1 MNDDPDSTLE
11 EFRRLLGELPPGP
24 GGSVELV
31 LSLLRPDAAEL
42 LRLAAIPHLVDRTV
56 AAILM
61 PDLSGERLDEA
72 VAELL
77 ELSFV
82 RADGA
87 GGSLH
92 DEARRYLLGQWI
104 AARDADPGRWR
115 RFREANARLADYY
128 AGLRERGA
136 DAAAERS
143 EVYHRIAAGEPGAI
157 GMFRERFAAARV
169 AFRLEGCEALVTILA
184 DLEPLLGE
192 SERGWL
198 RYARARLLADQRQF
212 DQARSM
218 LEPLRHEPAVASDVD
233 LTVLSL
239 LCLHDVQRGQR
250 DFPGALA
257 TLGSL
262 LDYLGDKPGAR
273 GQQLEVTQTMAALLL
288 KMRDTRRAEELLEGL
303 LAAPETR
310 SDPALLARTWNT
322 MGLVHRRLN
331 RPRRALAAFASALDV
346 LEAAGERFRPMQVH
360 NNIGALH
367 AERADWD
374 AARESLER
382 ALSIAQEAGDH
393 NGEATA
399 LGNLARVYVGLS
411 RPGEAD
417 AAALRAIELFRGI
430 HNWYAAANLSL
441 GLAKRQRREGP
452 AAAARASFLT
462 ASDLYRL
469 AGDEKAAARWGAAAE
484 AGAGRSWALWQWL
497 LLGVGMTIG
506 AIALVAAVVTVME
519 G

>member
-169 AFRLEGCEALVTILA
+169 GVPA
-184 DLEPLLGE
+184 
-192 SERGWL
+192 RGL
-198 RYARARLLADQRQF
+198 RGAGHDPRRPRAAARRERARL
-212 DQARSM
+212 
-218 LEPLRHEPAVASDVD
+218 
-233 LTVLSL
+233 
-239 LCLHDVQRGQR
+239 
-250 DFPGALA
+250 
-257 TLGSL
+257 
-262 LDYLGDKPGAR
+262 
-273 GQQLEVTQTMAALLL
+273 
-288 KMRDTRRAEELLEGL
+288 
-303 LAAPETR
+303 
-310 SDPALLARTWNT
+310 
-322 MGLVHRRLN
+322 
-331 RPRRALAAFASALDV
+331 
-346 LEAAGERFRPMQVH
+346 
-360 NNIGALH
+360 
-367 AERADWD
+367 
-374 AARESLER
+374 
-382 ALSIAQEAGDH
+382 
-393 NGEATA
+393 
-399 LGNLARVYVGLS
+399 
-411 RPGEAD
+411 
-417 AAALRAIELFRGI
+417 AALRPR
-430 HNWYAAANLSL
+430 AAAWPTS
-441 GLAKRQRREGP
+441 GSSTRR
-452 AAAARASFLT
+452 
-462 ASDLYRL
+462 
-469 AGDEKAAARWGAAAE
+469 GACSSRC
-484 AGAGRSWALWQWL
+484 GTSRRSRP
-497 LLGVGMTIG
+497 TS
-506 AIALVAAVVTVME
+506 T
-519 G
+519 